1 MIIVMQQGA
10 GKEALAEVKKRIR
23 ELGYKPHVIHGETRD
38 VIGAVGDER
47 GKTVLQSLESMP
59 GVESVVPILKPY
71 KLASR
76 EVKPEPSIFE
86 IGVGVSIG
94 GEQLVVMAGPCSVE
108 SEEQI
113 VDTARAVK
121 AAGATV
127 LRGGAFKPRTSP
139 YSFQGMEEDGLKLLD
154 LARQETGLP
163 IVTEVVNPRDV
174 ELVARYADIMQVGA
188 RNIQNFAL
196 LKMLGRLDKPVL
208 LKRGMA
214 TTIQE
219 FLMSAEYILAEGNRR
234 VILCERGIRTF
245 ETATRNTL
253 DISAVPVLKAQTH
266 LPVVID
272 PSHATGHAHL
282 VPSMCYA
289 SVAAGADGLIVE
301 VHPNPE
307 KAASDGPQSLRPA
320 DFAAMMEKLRQ
331 FAAVAGRKL

>member
-1 MIIVMQQGA
+1 MIIVMRKGA
-10 GKEALAEVKKRIR
+10 SKEELAEVKKRIR
-23 ELGYKPHVIHGETRD
+23 EYGYKPHVIHGETRN

-47 GKTVLQSLESMP
+47 GKAVLQALQALP
-59 GVESVVPILKPY
+59 GVENVVPILKPY

-76 EVKPEPSIFE
+76 EIKPEPTSFE
-86 IGVGVSIG
+86 IGAGVIIG
-94 GEQLVVMAGPCSVE
+94 GEGLIVMAGPCSVE

-113 VDTARAVK
+113 LETARAVK

-139 YSFQGMEEDGLKLLD
+139 YSFQGMEEDGLKLLA
-154 LARQETGLP
+154 LAREATGLP

-188 RNIQNFAL
+188 RNVQNFAL
-196 LKMLGRLDKPVL
+196 LKMLGQIDKPVL

-214 TTIQE
+214 STIQE

-253 DISAVPVLKAQTH
+253 DISAVPVLREQTH
-266 LPVVID
+266 LPIVVD
-272 PSHATGHAHL
+272 PSHATGHASL

-289 SVAAGADGLIVE
+289 SVAAGCDGLIVE
-301 VHPNPE
+301 VHPHPE
-307 KAASDGPQSLRPA
+307 KASSDGPQSLRPE
-320 DFAAMMEKLRQ
+320 DFAAMMIKLRA
-331 FAAVAGRKL
+331 FAAVAGKTL

>member
-1 MIIVMQQGA
+1 MIIVMKKGA
-10 GKEALAEVKKRIR
+10 DKEQLAEVKKQIR
-23 ELGYKPHVIHGETRD
+23 ELGYKPHVIHGETRN

-47 GKTVLQSLESMP
+47 GKSVLQSLESLP

-76 EVKPEPSIFE
+76 EVKPEPSTVDLGGGVM
-86 IGVGVSIG
+86 IGNGK
-94 GEQLVVMAGPCSVE
+94 LVVMAGPCSVE
-108 SEEQI
+108 SEAQI
-113 VDTARAVK
+113 LETAHAVK

-139 YSFQGMEEDGLKLLD
+139 YSFQGMEEDGLKLLA
-154 LARQETGLP
+154 LAREATGLP

-196 LKMLGRLDKPVL
+196 LKMLGQLDKPIL

-253 DISAVPVLKAQTH
+253 DISAVPVLKEQTH

-272 PSHATGHAHL
+272 PSHATGHASL

-289 SVAAGADGLIVE
+289 SVAAGCDGLIVE
-301 VHPNPE
+301 VHPCPE

-320 DFAAMMEKLRQ
+320 EFAVMMAKLRE
-331 FAAVAGRKL
+331 FAKVAGKEL

>member
-1 MIIVMQQGA
+1 MIIVMKKGA
-10 GKEALAEVKKRIR
+10 DKEQLAEVKKRIR
-23 ELGYKPHVIHGETRD
+23 ELGYKPHVIHGETRN

-47 GKTVLQSLESMP
+47 GKSVLQALESMP
-59 GVESVVPILKPY
+59 GVENVVPILKPY

-76 EVKPEPSIFE
+76 EVKPEPSTIDLGG
-86 IGVGVSIG
+86 GVLIG
-94 GEQLVVMAGPCSVE
+94 GDNLVVMAGPCSVE

-113 VDTARAVK
+113 LETAHAVK

-139 YSFQGMEEDGLKLLD
+139 YSFQGMEEDGLKLLA
-154 LARQETGLP
+154 LAREATGLP

-174 ELVARYADIMQVGA
+174 DLVARYADILQVGA

-196 LKMLGRLDKPVL
+196 LKMLGRLDKPIL

-253 DISAVPVLKAQTH
+253 DISAVPVLKEQTH

-272 PSHATGHAHL
+272 PSHATGHASL

-289 SVAAGADGLIVE
+289 SVAAGCDGLIVE
-301 VHPNPE
+301 VHPHPE

-320 DFAAMMEKLRQ
+320 EFAAMMKKLQ
-331 FAAVAGRKL
+331 AFAEVAGKKL